1 MIKTILLPTQEKKAN
16 KRDTRDTK
24 DTKEKKNRK
33 ITLEKRWKHSEQLIS
48 SVVHPQDVLG
58 RLLQGLTA
66 LQQGGADPDADP
78 DPHPKMTKLVLSQIM
93 QKWTSYR
100 FQDVEKKLWQ
110 QSKFITPVE
119 IVKLLLESDL
129 KCHYC
134 KREMLLLYEQ
144 VREPLQW
151 SLDRIDNEEGHNRGN
166 LCVAC
171 LNCNLRRKTI
181 HHDRYFFTKNV
192 VWKKVENTEEDNKIN
207 NEI

>member
-1 MIKTILLPTQEKKAN
+1 MIKTILLPTQEKLAN
-16 KRDTRDTK
+16 DKG
-24 DTKEKKNRK
+24 TKEKKNRK

-48 SVVHPQDVLG
+48 SVVHPRDVLE
-58 RLLQGLTA
+58 RLLQGVTM
-66 LQQGGADPDADP
+66 LQQGGVDAVDADPTP

-100 FQDVEKKLWQ
+100 CQDVEKKLWQ

-192 VWKKVENTEEDNKIN
+192 VWKKVENTEEDDKKIN